1 MKINI
6 RQNITNLLTQDR
18 QILTTET
25 SELYVL
31 TPDENKN
38 LKNIKTGE
46 IFTGFTYVKKEEQ
59 IKNYIEIDKLI

>member
-6 RQNITNLLTQDR
+6 RQNITNLLTQDK
-18 QILTTET
+18 QLLTTEV
-25 SELYVL
+25 SELYVI
-31 TPDENKN
+31 TPGENKN

-59 IKNYIEIDKLI
+59 LKNYIEVDKTI

>member
-6 RQNITNLLTQDR
+6 RQNITNLLTQDK

-31 TPDENKN
+31 TPSENKN

-46 IFTGFTYVKKEEQ
+46 IFTGFTYVKKEDQ
-59 IKNYIEIDKLI
+59 IKNYIEIDKVI